1 MNVLKEKLVSIEQ
14 CGLLDSRE
22 VAEMVETTHCKIL
35 RKLEGDSTRIGVI
48 QVLTEARLVVANYFI
63 KSIYKDKSG
72 KKNKCYL
79 FTLNGVKIMLDRM
92 EKSSK
97 TKLLMNWYVSQIKT
111 NSEIIILLT
120 RFEESFMTQLEQT
133 LDAMEYKLIKQKPV
147 LDGKY
152 RLDGYIEKLK
162 LAIEYDEGQH
172 DDLNNQIL
180 DKQRQ
185 SEIEQ
190 ELDCQFVRCSYKNT
204 DAYNVGLVV
213 NKIINIQLN

>member
-1 MNVLKEKLVSIEQ
+1 MKEKLVSIEQ